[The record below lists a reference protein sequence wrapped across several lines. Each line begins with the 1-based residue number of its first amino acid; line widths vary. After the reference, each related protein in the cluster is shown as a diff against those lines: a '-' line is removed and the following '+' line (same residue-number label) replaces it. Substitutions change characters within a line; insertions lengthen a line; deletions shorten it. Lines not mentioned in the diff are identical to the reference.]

1 MINFFKSVWQKV
13 CETTMSI
20 LKGIRKVTQWFSE
33 LFFGALVRVES
44 WAQIFYHAL
53 TRFMG
58 ALRSIVVRAIGL
70 TLTVIP
76 TFLMFTKA
84 AWREY
89 FEMWRQFTF
98 TPKMDWDEEIDN
110 ILHVNFGAAA

>member
-1 MINFFKSVWQKV
+1 MIDFFKRVWRKV
-13 CETTMSI
+13 RDTAMSI

-44 WAQIFYHAL
+44 WVQIFYHKL
-53 TRFMG
+53 TTILG
-58 ALRSIVVRAIGL
+58 AVRSILVRAVGL
-70 TLTVIP
+70 ILTIIP

-84 AWREY
+84 AWKEY

-110 ILHVNFGAAA
+110 IIHVNFGAAA